1 MQELFESFG
10 VEQWLT
16 LVSAAL
22 AIFSFFLNLRLVA
35 RQEKRNRVSMKMAHD
50 SDVIGWSDE
59 VVTLLAHAQEMLV
72 EKGVSYNEVDFRAR
86 RSDVRAR
93 LSALIDRGRLFFP
106 NRKDGDYGQDKE
118 AGFQG
123 RRHPALDVLVDAYNS
138 IDGAGSAPGPDRETS
153 DKLTVHRRKFMAEI
167 FTSVDP
173 VRRGEKMKELT

>member
-1 MQELFESFG
+1 MQEFFESFG

-16 LVSAAL
+16 LVSAVL

-50 SDVIGWSDE
+50 SDVISWSDE
-59 VVTLLAHAQEMLV
+59 VITLLAHAQEMLV
-72 EKGVSYNEVDFRAR
+72 EKGVSYNDTDFRAR

-123 RRHPALDVLVDAYNS
+123 RRHPALHVLVDAYNF
-138 IDGAGSAPGPDRETS
+138 IDVAGSAPGPDHETS
-153 DKLTVHRRKFMAEI
+153 DKLTAHRRRFMAEI